1 MLEAEGERLL
11 DWPQA
16 QTLEAGMKQRFV
28 DSNSK
33 VTQ

>member
-1 MLEAEGERLL
+1 MLEADGERLL

-16 QTLEAGMKQRFV
+16 ATLESGMKQRFV
-28 DSNSK
+28 DSSSR